1 MNKISGVL
9 DAFFET
15 GTEGVIWSLYDDKN
29 NGYDSLHCLENGD
42 YLKVFSESGEIEWE
56 GIVDLEY
63 KRNYRSFPNNPDY
76 GQQEVFGFWVHGLQS
91 DLNPEM
97 WANLFF
103 NKFKA
108 ELKKKGN

>member
-42 YLKVFSESGEIEWE
+42 YLKVFSESGEIER
-56 GIVDLEY
+56 I
-63 KRNYRSFPNNPDY
+63 
-76 GQQEVFGFWVHGLQS
+76 
-91 DLNPEM
+91 
-97 WANLFF
+97 
-103 NKFKA
+103 
-108 ELKKKGN
+108 KKGECILLPLGWS